1 MRLIICAFLVFGY
14 LLSNAQ
20 TNAKKQSSKVK
31 NSKANVDS
39 AAYYKQQ
46 IPKMKIGDVVKI
58 IDTSTMPIIVNFWA
72 SWCAPCIHEIPWFE
86 KNVKEY
92 ADKGVKL
99 ILVSLDFKEDYPLYL
114 GSFVKKSGYSS
125 QIVWLNE
132 TDADVFCPKIDAAW
146 SGAIPATVMVNNAK
160 KYKAFYGGQL
170 TEPKFIEALKNLVQ

>member
-1 MRLIICAFLVFGY
+1 MRIIISIFL
-14 LLSNAQ
+14 LLACVLLNAQ
-20 TNAKKQSSKVK
+20 TNKNKQSIKAKSSTVK
-31 NSKANVDS
+31 FDS
-39 AAYYKQQ
+39 TAYYKNQ
-46 IPKMKIGDVVKI
+46 IPKVKIGEVVKMM
-58 IDTSTMPIIVNFWA
+58 DTSTMPLIVNFWA

-92 ADKGVKL
+92 AEKGVKL

-125 QIVWLNE
+125 QILWLNE
-132 TDADVFCPKIDAAW
+132 TDADVFCPKIDTAW